1 MHKWPNSIFTK
12 YLSITVMDTS
22 MHHYKVSK
30 LQNCT
35 QHSNCDFHE
44 KADPFLHFFVF
55 LASFKLDSVSTRT
68 NKKDDTSVKTHLHSN
83 RTNVQKVSISSKTY
97 YRSVFNLS
105 KTQKSFRKWLSSF
118 SFLGLYHEKKKIAEV
133 RVSHYKSRK
142 V

>member
-1 MHKWPNSIFTK
+1 MLHLPFLQFRKLHRVGTFKVVLQENMHKWPNSIFTK

-22 MHHYKVSK
+22 MYHYKVSCK
-30 LQNCT
+30 IVRIQTVISMKRQTL
-35 QHSNCDFHE
+35 
-44 KADPFLHFFVF
+44 FLHFFVF

-105 KTQKSFRKWLSSF
+105 KT
-118 SFLGLYHEKKKIAEV
+118 
-133 RVSHYKSRK
+133 
-142 V
+142 

>member
-1 MHKWPNSIFTK
+1 MAKFN
-12 YLSITVMDTS
+12 L
-22 MHHYKVSK
+22 YKILVNHGNGYFHVPLQSK

-35 QHSNCDFHE
+35 YSNCDFHE

-105 KTQKSFRKWLSSF
+105 KT
-118 SFLGLYHEKKKIAEV
+118 
-133 RVSHYKSRK
+133 
-142 V
+142 